1 MGQVV
6 EREWGPEGGAGR
18 AEVGF
23 DPRPPILHPL
33 PLWLWLTW
41 LRGLPGLQN
50 LMPSGL
56 RTWEQPLWLLA
67 VLGGG
72 GARWGRVCPLDP
84 WASPHGLLRGRLS
97 ASDALPRSLVPLFP
111 PWIFGN

>member
-33 PLWLWLTW
+33 PLWPWLTW

-67 VLGGG
+67 VLGGAG
-72 GARWGRVCPLDP
+72 RDGAV
-84 WASPHGLLRGRLS
+84 S
-97 ASDALPRSLVPLFP
+97 V
-111 PWIFGN
+111 PWIPGPLLMACSGVGSQLRTLCPDP